1 VIQKYPPLG
10 YPALTSAPEP
20 ILVVTMPGAV
30 ENFRS
35 VIDKMTYGTD
45 FKLINLLHAE
55 NANLTH
61 KDLNTSLGE
70 LENRWNIPLVSY
82 DTLTFR
88 A

>member
-1 VIQKYPPLG
+1 MIQKYPPLG